1 MNEPTPTKVDQILSR
16 YTTPPPADV
25 VDTEIEAADEGQ
37 CWGYLRGARERA
49 VMLELRKRDGNILA
63 VSYAWLDRV
72 EYDPSSGICLHL
84 SGKEINVIGNNLR
97 SARID
102 TPCLFSSLVRHRCLW
117 IRECLHDQMIGS
129 NRSLVQSLRW

>member
-1 MNEPTPTKVDQILSR
+1 VNEPTPTKVDQFLSR
-16 YTTPPPADV
+16 YTAPPPADV
-25 VDTEIEAADEGQ
+25 IDTEVEAADDGQ

-84 SGKEINVIGNNLR
+84 GGKEINVIGNNLR
-97 SARID
+97 SARMDI
-102 TPCLFSSLVRHRCLW
+102 PCLFTSLVRHRCLW
-117 IRECLHDQMIGS
+117 IKECLQEYSIMSDGS
-129 NRSLVQSLRW
+129 VVQSLMW